1 MPSPAVLP
9 ATSMLIPPPDSPE
22 RAKIYSA
29 RQRHPKPFSFI
40 GLAEELGVSQV
51 HMLMVMRGEKPSRLL
66 ARALAHRLKDH
77 GVLIDPERLIAE
89 SRKVA

>member
-1 MPSPAVLP
+1 
-9 ATSMLIPPPDSPE
+9 
-22 RAKIYSA
+22 
-29 RQRHPKPFSFI
+29 
-40 GLAEELGVSQV
+40 
-51 HMLMVMRGEKPSRLL
+51 MVMRGEKPSRLL